1 LDLIDLFKNHKKSN
15 QYIEKEKIA
24 NMNIEGKIIIC
35 DSIDESGIKSL
46 RNAGLVVDYLPEIS
60 PSELISSVNDY
71 DVIVVR
77 SRTKVTR
84 EVIQKAS
91 KAKIIARVGVGLDN
105 IDTEEAEKQKIEVIN
120 AGEASIT
127 AVSELVIGLMLSL
140 SRNIPFANN
149 ETKKGNWIKKNLMGT
164 ELKGKYLGIIGLGK
178 IGRNVARLARGLR
191 MNLIGYDIVPID
203 KGFVQEVSLITTDLK
218 MLLQSSDFITCH
230 VPFTEQTKH
239 LINKET
245 ISNIKNSAFIIN
257 TSRGEIIEENSLINA
272 LKEKKIAGA
281 ALDVFEVEPP
291 KNKEL
296 LDLPNLICTPHI
308 GAQTK
313 EGQELASTVV
323 AEKIIQKLI
332 SIKEEAKQ

>member
-1 LDLIDLFKNHKKSN
+1 
-15 QYIEKEKIA
+15 
-24 NMNIEGKIIIC
+24 MNIEGKIIIC

-84 EVIQKAS
+84 EVIQKAN

-140 SRNIPFANN
+140 SRSIPFANN

-191 MNLIGYDIVPID
+191 MNLIGYDIVTID

-245 ISNIKNSAFIIN
+245 ISNIKSSAFIIN

-272 LKEKKIAGA
+272 LKDKKIAGA